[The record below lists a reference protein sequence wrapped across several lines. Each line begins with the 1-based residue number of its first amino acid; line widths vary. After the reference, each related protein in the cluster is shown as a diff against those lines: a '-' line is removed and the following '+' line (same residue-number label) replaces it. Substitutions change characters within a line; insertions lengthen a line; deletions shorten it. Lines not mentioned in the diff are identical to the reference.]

1 MTPCVISLSIGG
13 KGKVEARSRSAR
25 CGRREKG
32 QCGRTV
38 EAIEQPITAPAS
50 SHFGSAG
57 TANGVKKKS
66 WDVQFQVSLIKLKVR
81 LSHTY
86 S

>member
-50 SHFGSAG
+50 SHFGVLERVQLPA
-57 TANGVKKKS
+57 
-66 WDVQFQVSLIKLKVR
+66 DVHR
-81 LSHTY
+81 LSALSRVRFPVCALAH
-86 S
+86 